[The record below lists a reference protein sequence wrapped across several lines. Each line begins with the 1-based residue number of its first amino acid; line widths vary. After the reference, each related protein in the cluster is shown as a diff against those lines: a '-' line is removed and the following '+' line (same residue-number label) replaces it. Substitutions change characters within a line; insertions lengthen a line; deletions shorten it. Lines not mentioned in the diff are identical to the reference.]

1 MTNETGQ
8 RDLVAYINFL
18 YIYTMSK
25 PFIENLLK
33 LQECD
38 VRCDR
43 ILEQLERIPVEVQGY
58 QIKID
63 TEHKAIESVKKAVQ
77 ELELRRKDLDNEV
90 GASEDQLNRY
100 KTQQLTVKKN
110 EEYRALQHE
119 INSIAD
125 KISTLEEE
133 EIEVMLMIDESAES
147 AKHDEA
153 QRKATIKEYEKQIV
167 RRSQHKLE
175 FSQELEGAEEDF
187 RKAEEGIGKSELRSY
202 HYVKKQ
208 VKRLPI
214 VVPVVEHKCTGC
226 HIKLPTDL
234 EMETRIA
241 KEITSC
247 NNCGRLLYC

>member
-1 MTNETGQ
+1 
-8 RDLVAYINFL
+8 
-18 YIYTMSK
+18 MSN
-25 PFIENLLK
+25 PFIEKLLK
-33 LQECD
+33 LQECH

-43 ILEQLERIPVEVQGY
+43 ILEQLERIPVEVEGY

-63 TEHKAIESVKKAVQ
+63 AEHKAIDSVKKAVQ
-77 ELELRRKDLDNEV
+77 ELELKRKDLDNEV

-100 KTQQLTVKKN
+100 KIQQLTVKKN

-119 INSIAD
+119 IDNIAD

-147 AKHDEA
+147 A
-153 QRKATIKEYEKQIV
+153 IKEYEKQIT

-175 FSQELEGAEEDF
+175 FSKELEGAEEDF
-187 RKAEEGIGKSELRSY
+187 RNAEGDIGKSELRSY
-202 HYVKKQ
+202 HYVKTQ

-214 VVPVVEHKCTGC
+214 IVPVVEHKCTGC

-234 EMETRIA
+234 EVEARIA
-241 KEITSC
+241 KETVSC
-247 NNCGRLLYC
+247 NNCGRLIYC